1 MNISKLFQLTEE
13 DKAQY
18 QKLIDRVDLNSSGKV
33 IRTLNTKLDKLI
45 ASDSLNEIEVDLIKN
60 VSVLVSI
67 YQTYPDLTES
77 IRKRILFAISY
88 FCDVNDDI
96 PDIVPEIGY
105 LDDAVVARW
114 VIESIS
120 KDLPEVSLA

>member
-45 ASDSLNEIEVDLIKN
+45 ASDILNEIE
-60 VSVLVSI
+60 
-67 YQTYPDLTES
+67 
-77 IRKRILFAISY
+77 
-88 FCDVNDDI
+88 C
-96 PDIVPEIGY
+96 
-105 LDDAVVARW
+105 
-114 VIESIS
+114 
-120 KDLPEVSLA
+120 

>member
-18 QKLIDRVDLNSSGKV
+18 QRLIDNVDLNSSNEV
-33 IRTLNTKLDKLI
+33 IRTLNAKLDKLI
-45 ASDSLNEIEVDLIKN
+45 ASGQLNDIEVNLIKN

-67 YQTYPDLTES
+67 YQTYPDLTDS
-77 IRKRILFAISY
+77 IRRRILFAISY

-105 LDDAVVARW
+105 LDDAIVARW

-120 KDLPEVSLA
+120 KDLPDVSLA

>member
-13 DKAQY
+13 DKVQY
-18 QKLIDRVDLNSSGKV
+18 QKLIDNVNLNSSKEV
-33 IRTLNTKLDKLI
+33 IRTLNAKLDKLI
-45 ASDSLNEIEVDLIKN
+45 ASGRLNEIEVDLIKN

-67 YQTYPDLTES
+67 YQTYPDLTDS

-105 LDDAVVARW
+105 LDDAIVARW